1 MSTEQTTSTAELVE
15 AVRGGDRDAFAKL
28 YRDFVGV
35 VQLAVRD
42 QLRDADQVADA
53 VQETFAR
60 ALQSLDKLR
69 DPERFKAW
77 LLAIARHTAVDTRRD
92 RSRFVLTEPEDTE
105 PVNGSEDPAELTAL
119 RDIATMVDGLVG
131 GLSRRDAIALRL
143 VTLGFDVADVAKALG
158 VRHGA
163 AKVVLHRARRRL
175 RAALVLQLLSNGSV
189 TTCTELPDILDT
201 QGIAAAGRHAE
212 TCDTCSTSA
221 RKAIYGSSDD

>member
-1 MSTEQTTSTAELVE
+1 MMSTEQTISTAELVE
-15 AVRGGDRDAFAKL
+15 AVRQGDRDAFAVL
-28 YRDFVGV
+28 YRQFVGV

-42 QLRDADQVADA
+42 QLRDVDQVADA

-60 ALQSLDKLR
+60 ALQSLHKLR
-69 DPERFKAW
+69 DPDKFKAW
-77 LLAIARHTAVDTRRD
+77 LLAIARHTAVDTLRD
-92 RSRFVLTEPEDTE
+92 RSRLVLSEPEDTE
-105 PVNGSEDPAELTAL
+105 PANGSQDPAELTAL
-119 RDIATMVDGLVG
+119 RDIATMVEGLVG

-175 RAALVLQLLSNGSV
+175 RSALVLQLLSNGTATACV
-189 TTCTELPDILDT
+189 ELPEVLDQ

-212 TCDTCSTSA
+212 TCETCSTSA
-221 RKAIYGSSDD
+221 RKAIYG